1 MEFHQLR
8 YVCAIADTGNFSRAA
23 ERCQIAQPSLS
34 QQVLKLEEEL
44 GTKLFDRLGRSIRLT
59 EAGRAFIPRARAILE
74 QMEAARSSAADQN
87 TDLRGSVAVGV
98 IPTVAPYLIPNYA
111 ARFAKR
117 YPDAKLRIVEET
129 TSVLVEGLRD
139 LSIDLAILA
148 LPLRHKELELFP
160 IRTEPLFAALST
172 HHPRAS
178 AKSLALKD
186 LRGESFVML
195 RDGHC
200 FRDLS
205 IATCTRARITPH
217 IAFESGQ
224 FSSLLGMVAA
234 GVGVSLV
241 PEMAIDRNVACRYV
255 RLSDP
260 QATRTIVTAVVRGR
274 SFNRVQQ
281 AFISGIR
288 GLTLPIAARSNSVEG
303 KVGEKLGRKVLSV
316 SGTSRRDENP

>member
-1 MEFHQLR
+1 MEVHQLR

-34 QQVLKLEEEL
+34 QQVQKLEEDL
-44 GTKLFDRLGRSIRLT
+44 GAKLFDRLGRSIRLT

-74 QMEAARSSAADQN
+74 QMDAARSTVADQN
-87 TDLRGSVAVGV
+87 ADLRGSVTVGA
-98 IPTVAPYLIPNYA
+98 IPTVAPYLMPGYT

-117 YPDAKLRIVEET
+117 FPDAKLRIVEDT
-129 TSVLVEGLRD
+129 TSVLIEGLRD
-139 LSIDLAILA
+139 LSIDVAILA
-148 LPLRHKELELFP
+148 LPLRHKDLELFP
-160 IRTEPLFAALST
+160 IRTERLFAVLKKD
-172 HHPRAS
+172 HPRAS
-178 AKSLALKD
+178 AKSLALKE

-205 IATCTRARITPH
+205 IDACTHARVTPN

-224 FSSLLGMVAA
+224 FSSVLGMVAA

-241 PEMAIDRNVACRYV
+241 PEMAIDRNAGCRYV
-255 RLSDP
+255 RLSDAN
-260 QATRTIVTAVVRGR
+260 ATRTIVAAVLHGR

-281 AFISGIR
+281 AFVSGIR
-288 GLTLPIAARSNSVEG
+288 AKAAPA
-303 KVGEKLGRKVLSV
+303 
-316 SGTSRRDENP
+316 D

>member
-1 MEFHQLR
+1 MEIQQLR
-8 YVCAIADTGNFSRAA
+8 YVCAVADTGNFSRAA
-23 ERCQIAQPSLS
+23 ERCQVAQPSLS
-34 QQVLKLEEEL
+34 QQILKLEEDL
-44 GTKLFDRLGRSIRLT
+44 GARLFDRLGRSVRIT

-74 QMEAARSSAADQN
+74 QMDEARSSVAAN
-87 TDLRGSVAVGV
+87 NADLRGSVAVGA
-98 IPTVAPYLIPNYA
+98 IPTVAPYLMPAYTA
-111 ARFAKR
+111 AFAKK

-139 LSIDLAILA
+139 LSIDVAILA
-148 LPLRHKELELFP
+148 LPLRHKDLELFP
-160 IRTEPLFAALST
+160 IRTEPLFAALSAN
-172 HHPRAS
+172 HPRAS

-205 IATCTRARITPH
+205 IDTCTRARITPH

-241 PEMAIDRNVACRYV
+241 PEMAIDRSVACRYV

-260 QATRTIVTAVVRGR
+260 QATRTIVTAVLRGR
-274 SFNRVQQ
+274 SFNRVQR
-281 AFISGIR
+281 AF
-288 GLTLPIAARSNSVEG
+288 
-303 KVGEKLGRKVLSV
+303 V
-316 SGTSRRDENP
+316 SGMKGRATESHLGKTSAANRSTRR

>member
-23 ERCQIAQPSLS
+23 ERCHIAQPSLS
-34 QQVLKLEEEL
+34 QQVLKLEEDL
-44 GTKLFDRLGRSIRLT
+44 GAKLFDRLGRSVRLT
-59 EAGRAFIPRARAILE
+59 EAGRAFIPHARAVLE
-74 QMEAARSSAADQN
+74 QMEVARLSVADKN
-87 TDLRGSVAVGV
+87 ADLRGSVAVGV
-98 IPTVAPYLIPNYA
+98 IPTVAPYLIPSYTA
-111 ARFAKR
+111 AFRKN

-139 LSIDLAILA
+139 LSIDVAILA
-148 LPLRHKELELFP
+148 LPLRHKGLELFP
-160 IRTEPLFAALST
+160 IRTEPLFAVMRRD
-172 HHPRAS
+172 HPRAS
-178 AKSLALKD
+178 AESLALKD

-205 IATCTRARITPH
+205 IATCTRARITPN

-241 PEMAIDRNVACRYV
+241 PEMAVDRNVGCRYV
-255 RLSDP
+255 RLSDAH
-260 QATRTIVTAVVRGR
+260 ATRTIVAAVLRGR
-274 SFNRVQQ
+274 SLNRVQR
-281 AFISGIR
+281 AFVSGIKGR
-288 GLTLPIAARSNSVEG
+288 AAEPRNG
-303 KVGEKLGRKVLSV
+303 KTSAANR
-316 SGTSRRDENP
+316 SRRG

>member
-1 MEFHQLR
+1 MEVHQLR

-23 ERCQIAQPSLS
+23 ERCKIAQPSLS

-59 EAGRAFIPRARAILE
+59 EAGRAFIPRARAILH
-74 QMEAARSSAADQN
+74 QMETARSSAADQN

-98 IPTVAPYLIPNYA
+98 IPTVAPYLMPRYT

-139 LSIDLAILA
+139 LSIDVAILA
-148 LPLRHKELELFP
+148 LPLRHKDLELFP
-160 IRTEPLFAALST
+160 IRTEPLFAALGT
-172 HHPRAS
+172 NHPRAS

-205 IATCTRARITPH
+205 LDTCTRARITPN
-217 IAFESGQ
+217 IVFESGQ

-255 RLSDP
+255 RLSDV

-281 AFISGIR
+281 SFIYGIQGR
-288 GLTLPIAARSNSVEG
+288 AAPPAGGLLR
-303 KVGEKLGRKVLSV
+303 
-316 SGTSRRDENP
+316 

>member
-23 ERCQIAQPSLS
+23 ERCQVAQPSLS
-34 QQVLKLEEEL
+34 QQVLKLEEDL
-44 GTKLFDRLGRSIRLT
+44 GAKLFDRLGRSVRLT
-59 EAGRAFIPRARAILE
+59 EAGRAFIPHARAVLE
-74 QMEAARSSAADQN
+74 QMDVARLSVADKN
-87 TDLRGSVAVGV
+87 ADLCGSVVVGV
-98 IPTVAPYLIPNYA
+98 IPTVAPYLIPGYA
-111 ARFAKR
+111 AAFANN

-129 TSVLVEGLRD
+129 TSVLVQGLRD
-139 LSIDLAILA
+139 LSMDIAILA
-148 LPLRHKELELFP
+148 LPLRHKDLKLFP
-160 IRTEPLFAALST
+160 IRTEPLFAVMRRD
-172 HHPRAS
+172 HPRAS
-178 AKSLALKD
+178 AESLALKD

-205 IATCTRARITPH
+205 LRTCTRARITPN

-255 RLSDP
+255 RLRDA
-260 QATRTIVTAVVRGR
+260 QATRTIIAAVLRGR
-274 SFNRVQQ
+274 SLNRVQE
-281 AFISGIR
+281 AFVAGISGGTTEALR
-288 GLTLPIAARSNSVEG
+288 GKRSAANHSARG
-303 KVGEKLGRKVLSV
+303 
-316 SGTSRRDENP
+316 